1 MVYTKKGNI
10 NTVIKKILI
19 KTEIFKIRDM
29 KESELFI
36 YYLYLNERL
45 KSNEELKI
53 YDDALNK
60 IFYEIIKDE
69 RIKGNFLILPLSHFL
84 TFQELGLI
92 SYLTEKEKNKYLT
105 LQEKEEFDYENEKRK
120 RESY

>member
-1 MVYTKKGNI
+1 M
-10 NTVIKKILI
+10 IKKRLI
-19 KTEIFKIRDM
+19 KTEIFKIKDM

-53 YDDALNK
+53 YDDTLNK
-60 IFYEIIKDE
+60 IFYEIIEDE

-84 TFQELGLI
+84 TFKELGLI